1 MDCARVK
8 REEEGLSMIDFQY
21 EKEIK
26 KLIDQCF
33 NDVINCLNQLLK
45 EGWEIRVQKYIK
57 RKYRGKRRIC
67 LGWIDLDEKII
78 IIASVGNKNM
88 PSTLL
93 HEVLHY
99 LYYIQKITKGDAP
112 YELLELVVWKYLY
125 EKQREILESYLKKSS

>member
-1 MDCARVK
+1 
-8 REEEGLSMIDFQY
+8 MIDFQY